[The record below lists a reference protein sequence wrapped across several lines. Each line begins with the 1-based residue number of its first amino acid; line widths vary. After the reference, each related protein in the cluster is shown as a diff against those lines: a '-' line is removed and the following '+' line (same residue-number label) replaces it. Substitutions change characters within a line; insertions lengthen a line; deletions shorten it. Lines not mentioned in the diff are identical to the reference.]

1 MYMFENIV
9 VTIAIGMFNLIVW
22 GGLLLWLLNYMM
34 EQLEGI
40 TQFNFWEFMALMVL
54 AFFIGSLV
62 S

>member
-1 MYMFENIV
+1 MFENIL

-22 GGLLLWLLNYMM
+22 GGILLWLLNYMM

-40 TQFNFWEFMALMVL
+40 TQFNFWEFMAVIVL

>member
-1 MYMFENIV
+1 MFENIGE
-9 VTIAIGMFNLIVW
+9 TIAIGMLNLIIW

-40 TQFNFWEFMALMVL
+40 TQFNFWEFMAVVVL

>member
-40 TQFNFWEFMALMVL
+40 TQFNFWEFMAVVVL